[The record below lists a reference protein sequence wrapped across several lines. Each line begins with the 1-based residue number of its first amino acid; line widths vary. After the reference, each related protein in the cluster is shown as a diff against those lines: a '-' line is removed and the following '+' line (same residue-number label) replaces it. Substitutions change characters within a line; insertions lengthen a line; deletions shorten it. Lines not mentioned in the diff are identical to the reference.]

1 MKHIQPNEFNEK
13 IFPLINNDWMLI
25 TAGDSQ
31 KCNTMTASYGS
42 FGILFGKP
50 VSQIY
55 VRPERY
61 TYSFLEEQNGYSLSF
76 FDEEYRNILT
86 YCGRNS
92 GKDQDKIK
100 HCGLTLEYTE
110 KGIPYFAEARLTI
123 ICKKVFAQDLDKNLV
138 LNEQLKEK
146 VYGTGGH
153 HKMYVGEII
162 DIFYQE

>member
-1 MKHIQPNEFNEK
+1 MKQIQPNEFNEK

-25 TAGDSQ
+25 TAGDPE

-42 FGILFGKP
+42 FGILFGKT

-61 TYSFLEEQNGYSLSF
+61 TYSFLEKQDGYSLSF
-76 FDEEYRNILT
+76 FDEKYRDTLV

-100 HCGLTLEYTE
+100 HCGLTLEFTDE
-110 KGIPYFAEARLTI
+110 GVPYFKEARLTI
-123 ICKKVFAQDLDKNLV
+123 ICKKIFAQDLDKNLL
-138 LNEQLKEK
+138 LNDQLKEK

-162 DIFYQE
+162 NIFYNE